1 MSDTSYGTRLS
12 MTEGPEPVAVDLV
25 DAMRTAYRLGRVY
38 VWDPHD
44 APPDPPP
51 QIERRLRTLSHG
63 ADASLHALHAAFQL
77 GCARPDEGSRKKRSP
92 LTAHLAAAQQR
103 FTQAFLAM
111 PEAMRQE
118 VFEEGHR
125 IGVADVTEWRTT
137 CSGAMAAARVASVL
151 AASGLDVY
159 LPSVRTDM
167 ADKIDLV
174 AYDEQAHE
182 GLCIQVKNDHGA
194 TGTFC
199 TTYPT
204 DDLQAA
210 ARHDEYLREFIRGVR
225 AYGART
231 GGKWHALLVRVGS
244 KAAPFQE
251 LEQCPGLRRP
261 LRETIAHLLPASAA
275 RIRSLAEAST
285 G

>member
-12 MTEGPEPVAVDLV
+12 VPERPEPVAVDLI
-25 DAMRTAYRLGRVY
+25 DAMRTAYRLGRGFI
-38 VWDPHD
+38 WDPHD

-51 QIERRLRTLSHG
+51 QIDRRLRTLSQG
-63 ADASLHALHAAFQL
+63 AGASLHALHGAFQL

-92 LTAHLAAAQQR
+92 LTAHLASAQQQ

-111 PEAMRQE
+111 PEAMRRE
-118 VFEEGHR
+118 LFEEGHR
-125 IGVADVTEWRTT
+125 IGVADVVEWRTT

-151 AASGLDVY
+151 AADGLDVY

-167 ADKIDLV
+167 ADKVDLV
-174 AYDEQAHE
+174 AYDAQVRE
-182 GLCIQVKNDHGA
+182 GVCLQVKNDHGEA
-194 TGTFC
+194 WTSC

-204 DDLQAA
+204 DDLAA
-210 ARHDEYLREFIRGVR
+210 AAKLDPYLRDFIRGVR

-244 KAAPFQE
+244 KSSPFHE
-251 LEQCPGLRRP
+251 LQCPGLQSP
-261 LRETIAHLLPASAA
+261 LRETLAHLLPPSAA
-275 RIRSLAEAST
+275 RLRTLAEASA